1 MHNVGWGCAEILPC
15 KFPFHRDCKD
25 RGYRRDRRDRRDCRD
40 RRAGQTEQKMNK
52 FMVI

>member
-1 MHNVGWGCAEILPC
+1 MQKFYLASFLSIEIA
-15 KFPFHRDCKD
+15 KTEAIVVI
-25 RGYRRDRRDRRDCRD
+25 RRDRRDRRD